1 MLDLR
6 SWLRKAEEQK
16 VQEVAEAAAE
26 AEPAIKSDDHL
37 KMVTLTEIRDAV
49 EGAFKEQAS
58 GDIDWWDV
66 ANILASLTDELL
78 DQVED
83 DVESEV

>member
-16 VQEVAEAAAE
+16 VQEAAEAVAEAA
-26 AEPAIKSDDHL
+26 PAIKVDDHE
-37 KMVTLTEIRDAV
+37 KMVTLNEIRDAV
-49 EGAFKEQAS
+49 EGAFREQAK

-66 ANILASLTDELL
+66 ANILASLTDDLL